1 MRKRDNNYHRDGR
14 NIIIVSPGSPKK
26 VVSIKLEV
34 DIIREIDEVWKKLGY
49 SSRSE
54 FIREAILYYA
64 QIAPMLHSMRNRN
77 KGKINRPSIS
87 LIVDGELEDIF

>member
-1 MRKRDNNYHRDGR
+1 MRKRDTSHHRDGR
-14 NIIIVSPGSPKK
+14 NIIIVPPGSPKK

-64 QIAPMLHSMRNRN
+64 QIAPMLHSVRNRN
-77 KGKINRPSIS
+77 KGKINRLSTS
-87 LIVDGELEDIF
+87 LIVDEEFEDIF

>member
-1 MRKRDNNYHRDGR
+1 MRGRGASHHRSDK
-14 NIIIVSPGSPKK
+14 NIIIVPPGSPKK

-34 DIIREIDEVWKKLGY
+34 DIIREIDEVWRKLGY

-64 QIAPMLHSMRNRN
+64 QIAPILRSVKNRSKDRIGSLRNN
-77 KGKINRPSIS
+77 
-87 LIVDGELEDIF
+87 LVDEEFEDIL